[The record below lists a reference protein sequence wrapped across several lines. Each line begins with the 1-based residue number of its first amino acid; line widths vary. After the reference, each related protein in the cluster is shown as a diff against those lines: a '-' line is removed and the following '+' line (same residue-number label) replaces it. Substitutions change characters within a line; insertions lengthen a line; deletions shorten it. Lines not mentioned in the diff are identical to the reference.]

1 MRHRRWSA
9 GLGAALGVLVG
20 ACGTAGPEGEA
31 EALRAAEA
39 ERAQLREREIAALLA
54 ASRPVQVRDLDLVFD
69 PVCTGYG
76 PGLRGTGI
84 DLTLPAA
91 AGPSLPFGEEGAPAA
106 LVLAGAG
113 GCPDASPASGPAP
126 RG

>member
-9 GLGAALGVLVG
+9 ALGAALGVLVV

-39 ERAQLREREIAALLA
+39 ERALLREREIAALLA
-54 ASRPVQVRDLDLVFD
+54 ASRPVQVPDLVFD

-84 DLTLPAA
+84 DLTFPAVA
-91 AGPSLPFGEEGAPAA
+91 APPLPFGEEGAPAA

-113 GCPDASPASGPAP
+113 GCPGASPASGPAP